1 VNAFEKSKVKV
12 LKNTL
17 NGVAHLFVILTD
29 DRDLLIKH
37 LTKNSIQ
44 SGIHYPI
51 SDHKQAIYKEKF
63 KNIILQVTDSSV
75 DKILSLPIY
84 PGMKQE
90 EIDHVIN
97 VISSF

>member
-1 VNAFEKSKVKV
+1 
-12 LKNTL
+12 
-17 NGVAHLFVILTD
+17 LFVVLTE
-29 DRDLLIKH
+29 DRDKLVEH
-37 LTKNSIQ
+37 LSKSNIQ

-63 KNIILQVTDSSV
+63 KDVSLPVTDRSV

-90 EIDHVIN
+90 EINHVVKVVSN
-97 VISSF
+97 F

>member
-1 VNAFEKSKVKV
+1 M
-12 LKNTL
+12 
-17 NGVAHLFVILTD
+17 
-29 DRDLLIKH
+29 
-37 LTKNSIQ
+37 Q

-63 KNIILQVTDSSV
+63 KDINLPVTDESV

-97 VISSF
+97 VISNF